1 MIFQKSARKPKHLEF
16 NYQNQLVEI
25 VQEYTYLG
33 IKLTPTGNFTI
44 AQKSLCDKALRAM
57 FKIQK
62 YTSISKL
69 LYRLAFRIFDSV
81 ILPILTYG
89 GEIWGTPKNASFRKW
104 DQSPS
109 EKVHLKFCKMYL
121 ELNRKALNTI
131 AKQAFLIAKEL
142 DLENRKSYISEI
154 KSYLRETESK
164 NHKTLEPLSNSSIAQ
179 ALKNIENNYLKF
191 WQGEITASKKLD
203 FYRKFK
209 QDFSVSSYIDIL
221 RNRGTRKSFVKFYL
235 SNHKLCIESGRHRRP
250 VLQRK
255 ERVCAV
261 CKNNEIEDETHM
273 LFSCALYNTLRE
285 QFLIKQ
291 QHILNTAFDN
301 YDYWLNI
308 LFTTESKASIRTTAR
323 YISQCFL
330 LRDAASSN

>member
-1 MIFQKSARKPKHLEF
+1 
-16 NYQNQLVEI
+16 
-25 VQEYTYLG
+25 
-33 IKLTPTGNFTI
+33 
-44 AQKSLCDKALRAM
+44 
-57 FKIQK
+57 
-62 YTSISKL
+62 
-69 LYRLAFRIFDSV
+69 
-81 ILPILTYG
+81 
-89 GEIWGTPKNASFRKW
+89 
-104 DQSPS
+104 
-109 EKVHLKFCKMYL
+109 MYL
-121 ELNRKALNTI
+121 ELNRKALNSATRAELGRLPVQITLVKKTLKYYSYLSAKDENTI

-164 NHKTLEPLSNSSIAQ
+164 NHETLERLSNSSIAQ
-179 ALKNIENNYLKF
+179 VLKNIENNYLKF

-209 QDFSVSSYIDIL
+209 QDFSDIL
-221 RNRGTRKSFVKFYL
+221 RNRGTRKSFEKLYL

-250 VLQRK
+250 VLPPE

-273 LFSCALYNTLRE
+273 LFSCTLYNTLRE

-308 LFTTESKASIRTTAR
+308 LFTTENKASIRTTI
-323 YISQCFL
+323 YTSQCFS
-330 LRDAASSN
+330 LRDTASSN